1 MATYYNKNDKN
12 QFFAFCQIIICLD
25 KMQNSNYNHTAIEKE
40 IYEYWEKNNFFRPKK
55 SKKKHFSIVIP
66 PPNVTGSLHMG
77 HALNN
82 SLQDLL
88 VRFYRMNDFETLWQ
102 PGTDHAGIATQAVV
116 EKKLI
121 EKGIKKDQLG
131 RDKFIEE
138 VWKWKKESGDKILN
152 QLKKLGCSCD
162 WSRNR
167 FTMDKDLSD
176 AVIKT
181 FVKLYNKKI
190 IYKDTK
196 LVNWDTK
203 LETAISDLEVEQKEV
218 QSNLYYIK
226 YKIEEED
233 EFLTIATTRPETM
246 LGDTAVAVNPKD
258 IRYKKFI
265 GKNITIP
272 IAKRTVKI
280 IADNYVS
287 LDQGSGALKVTPAH
301 DFNDF
306 EIGKRHKLEFINIFE
321 KNGKL
326 NDSVPKEFI
335 GVDRFDARK
344 KIVNILKENNLLD
357 KIENIKNSVPY
368 GDRSNTVIEPLL
380 TEQWFADAKLLSK
393 KAIQV
398 VKNKKTNF
406 FPTNWTK
413 TYFQWMYNIQPWCIS
428 RQLWWGHRIP
438 AWYSD
443 EKKIFVAETEE
454 EAKKIAKKYYKKNVV
469 LKRDEDVLDTWF
481 SSALWPFATL
491 GWPKKTYEL
500 KRFYPTSVLVTGFDI
515 IFFWVAR
522 MMMMGNYLIKK
533 EPFSKVYV
541 HALVRDEKGQKMS
554 KSKGNVIDPLEI
566 INKYGADSLRFTLI
580 SMAAPGR
587 DVKLSEDRVKGYR
600 NFLNKIWNANKFSKI
615 NNCKLTKKFNIKKT
629 KLDLNKWIYFEL
641 VNTNIKAKKYI
652 EKFRFDE
659 AAKVI
664 YQFVWHS
671 YCDWYIEFLKPIFDS
686 KNKKDLEESRNMLGI
701 VQANILVLL
710 HPFIP
715 FFTEKIWLDFKFNN
729 YFKTSIMFKDWH
741 IEKQSNFDKSYNKI
755 DWLINLVSNI
765 RSTKVN
771 LDVSPGSFINISIE
785 ELSLLKKRIIHDNMS
800 VFKRLARVTH
810 VYPLNSSANSE
821 ENKKSIKIAVDNESM
836 TLYFDKDLDLDQQKQ
851 KISNKVKEL
860 DKKISNI
867 DNKLENKSFLKN
879 APKQIVQNEKKALK
893 DYKIQLKKLNSILNS
908 IKN

>member
-1 MATYYNKNDKN
+1 ME
-12 QFFAFCQIIICLD
+12 
-25 KMQNSNYNHTAIEKE
+25 NSNYNHTNIEKE
-40 IYEYWEKNNFFRPKK
+40 IYNYWEKSNFFKPKK
-55 SKKKHFSIVIP
+55 NNKKHFSIVIP

-88 VRFYRMNDFETLWQ
+88 IRYYRMNGYETLWQ

-116 EKKLI
+116 EKKLL
-121 EKGIKKDQLG
+121 EKNIKKDQLG
-131 RDKFIEE
+131 REKFIDE
-138 VWKWKKESGDKILN
+138 VWKWKKESGDQILN

-176 AVIKT
+176 AVTKT

-203 LETAISDLEVEQKEV
+203 LKTAISDLEVEQKEV

-226 YKIEEED
+226 YKIEGED
-233 EFLTIATTRPETM
+233 NFLTIATTRPETM

-258 IRYKKFI
+258 DRYKNFI
-265 GKNITIP
+265 GKKITIP
-272 IAKRTVKI
+272 IANRSVKI
-280 IADNYVS
+280 IADDYVS
-287 LDQGSGALKVTPAH
+287 AEQGSGALKVTPAH

-321 KNGKL
+321 KNGSL
-326 NDSVPKEFI
+326 NNNVPKEFI
-335 GVDRFDARK
+335 DMDRFEART
-344 KIVNILKENNLLD
+344 KISKILKERNLIE
-357 KIENIKNSVPY
+357 KIESIKNSVPY
-368 GDRSNTVIEPLL
+368 GDRSNSIIEPLL
-380 TEQWFADAKLLSK
+380 TEQWFVDAKFLAK

-398 VKNKKTNF
+398 VKKKKTNF
-406 FPTNWTK
+406 FPNNWSK
-413 TYFQWMYNIQPWCIS
+413 TYFDWMNNIQPWCIS

-438 AWYSD
+438 AWYSKD
-443 EKKIFVAETEE
+443 KKVFVAENEN
-454 EAKKIAKKYYKKNVV
+454 EAKKIAKKYYKKNVD
-469 LKRDEDVLDTWF
+469 LKRDDDVLDTWF

-522 MMMMGNYLIKK
+522 MMMMGNYLINK

-554 KSKGNVIDPLEI
+554 KSKGNVIDPVDI

-615 NNCKLTKKFNIKKT
+615 NNCKLSKKLNIKKT
-629 KLDLNKWIYFEL
+629 HLDVNKWIYFKL
-641 VNTNIKAKKYI
+641 VNTNIQAKKYI
-652 EKFRFDE
+652 ANFRFDE
-659 AAKVI
+659 AAKII

-686 KNKKDLEESRNMLGI
+686 KNKKNLEESRNMLSFI
-701 VQANILVLL
+701 QSNILILL

-715 FFTEKIWLDFKFNN
+715 FFTEKVWQDFKFSN
-729 YFKTSIMFKDWH
+729 YFKAPLMFKDW
-741 IEKQSNFDKSYNKI
+741 DVKSQQPFNKSFKKI
-755 DWLINLVSNI
+755 DWLIDLVTSI
-765 RSTKVN
+765 RSAKVDLN
-771 LDVSPGSFINISIE
+771 VSPGSFIDISTS
-785 ELSLLKKRIIHDNMS
+785 ELNSNKAAIINDNLS
-800 VFKRLARVTH
+800 VFKRLGRVTNVSH
-810 VYPLNSSANSE
+810 SRI
-821 ENKKSIKIAVDNESM
+821 NKNGVKIIVAGETV
-836 TLYFDKDLDLDQQKQ
+836 TLYFDQNLDLREQKQ
-851 KISNKVKEL
+851 KISNKVKDLEN
-860 DKKISNI
+860 KTASIK
-867 DNKLENKSFLKN
+867 NKLKNKSFLKN
-879 APKQIVQNEKKALK
+879 APKQIISRDKKALI
-893 DYKIQLKKLNSILNS
+893 DYEIELKKLNSILNS

>member
-1 MATYYNKNDKN
+1 ME
-12 QFFAFCQIIICLD
+12 
-25 KMQNSNYNHTAIEKE
+25 NSNYNHTSIESE
-40 IYEYWEKNNFFRPKK
+40 IYNYWEKNDFFKPKK
-55 SKKKHFSIVIP
+55 NKKKHFSIVIP

-88 VRFYRMNDFETLWQ
+88 IRFYRMNGYETLWQ

-116 EKKLI
+116 EKKLS
-121 EKGIKKDQLG
+121 EKGINKNQIG
-131 RDKFIEE
+131 REKFINE
-138 VWKWKKESGDKILN
+138 VWNWKKESGDKILN

-167 FTMDKDLSD
+167 FTMDKDLSE

-181 FVKLYNKKI
+181 FVQLYKKKI

-203 LETAISDLEVEQKEV
+203 LETAISDLEVEQREV
-218 QSNLYYIK
+218 QSNLYFIK
-226 YKIEEED
+226 YKIEGENN
-233 EFLTIATTRPETM
+233 FITIATTRPETM
-246 LGDTAVAVNPKD
+246 LGDTAVAVNSKD
-258 IRYKKFI
+258 NRYKKYI
-265 GKNITIP
+265 GKKIIIP
-272 IAKRTVKI
+272 IIKRTVKI
-280 IADNYVS
+280 IADSYVS
-287 LDQGSGALKVTPAH
+287 MEQGSGALKVTPAH

-306 EIGKRHKLEFINIFE
+306 EIGRRHKLEFINIFE
-321 KNGKL
+321 KNGTL
-326 NDSVPKEFI
+326 NKKVPKEFI
-335 GVDRFDARK
+335 GLDRFEARE
-344 KIVNILKENNLLD
+344 KIIRILKEKSLLE
-357 KIENIKNSVPY
+357 KIDNIKNSIPY
-368 GDRSNTVIEPLL
+368 GDRSNSIIEPLL
-380 TEQWFADAKLLSK
+380 TEQWFADAKFLAK

-406 FPTNWTK
+406 FPNNWTK
-413 TYFQWMYNIQPWCIS
+413 TYFQWMNNIQPWCIS

-438 AWYSD
+438 AWYSED
-443 EKKIFVAETEE
+443 KKIFVADNEE

-469 LKRDEDVLDTWF
+469 LKRDDDVLDTWF

-554 KSKGNVIDPLEI
+554 KSKGNVIDPLDI
-566 INKYGADSLRFTLI
+566 INKFGADSLRFTLI

-615 NNCKLTKKFNIKKT
+615 NNCKLSKSFNINKT
-629 KLDLNKWIYFEL
+629 HLDINKWIYFEL
-641 VNTNIKAKKYI
+641 VNTNLKAKKYI
-652 EKFRFDE
+652 ENFRFDE
-659 AAKVI
+659 ASRVI

-686 KNKKDLEESRNMLGI
+686 KNHKSLEESRSMLSF
-701 VQANILVLL
+701 VQSNIMILL

-715 FFTEKIWLDFKFNN
+715 FFTEKVWQDFKFTN
-729 YFKTSIMFKDWH
+729 YF
-741 IEKQSNFDKSYNKI
+741 QKSLMYKNWDIKPKKAFNKSFSKI
-755 DWLINLVSNI
+755 DWLIDLVTNI
-765 RSTKVN
+765 RSTKVSLN
-771 LDVSPGSFINISIE
+771 VSPGSFIDISTS
-785 ELSLLKKRIIHDNMS
+785 ELNSEKVKLINDNLI
-800 VFKRLARVTH
+800 VFKRLGRVTN
-810 VYPLNSSANSE
+810 VSNSKLNKNGV
-821 ENKKSIKIAVDNESM
+821 KIIARGETV
-836 TLYFDKDLDLDQQKQ
+836 TLYFDQNLDLNEQKQ
-851 KISNKVKEL
+851 KLSNKVKDL
-860 DKKISNI
+860 GNKIISI
-867 DNKLENKSFLKN
+867 KTKLKNKSFIKK
-879 APKQIVQNEKKALK
+879 APKQIISMDKKALI
-893 DYKIQLKKLNSILNS
+893 DCEIELKKLNSIINS

>member
-1 MATYYNKNDKN
+1 
-12 QFFAFCQIIICLD
+12 
-25 KMQNSNYNHTAIEKE
+25 MQNPNYNHLNIEKQ
-40 IYEYWEKNNFFRPKK
+40 IYDYWEKNKFFKPIK
-55 SKKKHFSIVIP
+55 SKKKYFSIVIP

-88 VRFYRMNDFETLWQ
+88 VRYYRMNGYETLWQ

-116 EKKLI
+116 EKKLS
-121 EKGIKKDQLG
+121 EKGINKNKIG
-131 RDKFIEE
+131 RDNFIKE
-138 VWKWKKESGDKILN
+138 VWKWKEESGDQILN

-167 FTMDKDLSD
+167 FTMDKDLSE
-176 AVIKT
+176 AVTKT
-181 FVKLYNKKI
+181 FVQLYKKKI

-226 YKIEEED
+226 YKIIGED
-233 EFLTIATTRPETM
+233 SFITIATTRPETM

-258 IRYKKFI
+258 KRYSSYV
-265 GKNITIP
+265 GKEINVP
-272 IAKRTVKI
+272 IVERKVKI
-280 IADNYVS
+280 IADKFVS
-287 LDQGSGALKVTPAH
+287 MEQGSGALKVTPAH

-306 EIGKRHKLEFINIFE
+306 EIGKRHKLMTINIFE

-326 NDSVPKEFI
+326 NNTVPKELV
-335 GVDRFDARK
+335 GLDRFVAREVIIK
-344 KIVNILKENNLLD
+344 TLKENNLLE
-357 KIENIKNSVPY
+357 KIESIKNTVPF
-368 GDRSNTVIEPLL
+368 GDRSNSIIEPLL
-380 TEQWFADAKLLSK
+380 TEQWFADAKFLAK
-393 KAIQV
+393 KAIHV
-398 VKNKKTNF
+398 VKKKKTIF
-406 FPTNWTK
+406 FPNNWSK
-413 TYFQWMYNIQPWCIS
+413 TYFQWMFNIQPWCIS

-438 AWYSD
+438 AWYSKD
-443 EKKIFVAETEE
+443 KKIFVAENEQD
-454 EAKKIAKKYYKKNVV
+454 ANKIAKKYYKKNVE

-522 MMMMGNYLIKK
+522 MMMMGTHLIQK

-554 KSKGNVIDPLEI
+554 KSKGNVIDPLDI
-566 INKYGADSLRFTLI
+566 INKYGADALRFTLI

-615 NNCKLTKKFNIKKT
+615 NNCKFSKKLNIKKT
-629 KLDLNKWIYFEL
+629 NLDVNKWIYFEL
-641 VNTNIKAKKYI
+641 VKTNLEAKKHI
-652 EKFRFDE
+652 SNFRFDE
-659 AAKVI
+659 AARVI

-686 KNKKDLEESRNMLGI
+686 KSKKNLKESRNTSAYI
-701 VQANILVLL
+701 QANILILL

-715 FFTEKIWLDFKFNN
+715 FFTERVWQDFKFIN
-729 YFKTSIMFKDWH
+729 YFKKPLMFKNWE
-741 IEKQSNFDKSYNKI
+741 IQSQSSFNKSYKKI
-755 DWLINLVSNI
+755 DWLINLVTNI
-765 RSTKVN
+765 RSTKVDLN
-771 LDVSPGSFINISIE
+771 ISPGSFIDISIS
-785 ELSLLKKRIIHDNMS
+785 ELSSNKASIINDNLE
-800 VFKRLARVTH
+800 VFKRLGRVSKVSH
-810 VYPLNSSANSE
+810 SDLNHNG
-821 ENKKSIKIAVDNESM
+821 IKIIVGGETI
-836 TLYFDKDLDLDQQKQ
+836 TLYFDQNLDLNQQKE
-851 KISNKVKEL
+851 KISSKVKEL
-860 DKKISNI
+860 DQKINAI
-867 DNKLENKSFLKN
+867 IIKIKNKSFLKN
-879 APKQIVQNEKKALK
+879 APKQIIDKEKKALIN
-893 DYKIQLKKLNSILNS
+893 YKIELKKLNSILNS